1 MSDNFSLANDRNS
14 FGHFRCYHKNQ
25 AAGFCLPLGDLR
37 SDTFRL
43 GEFAI
48 KLEHISTWIAVA
60 ICGIQIAATQALA
73 SAELPPRTS
82 PVAQEPLG
90 RPTPFPTSPVTA
102 VPKLSE
108 KKTATT
114 STALNSFLKHEG
126 FGVVNLQQV
135 SFDSDPK
142 RLAINVEINRV
153 SASLEVDTGAG
164 GTVIAQGSLKKFLVV
179 EHKTAIPVPTFGK
192 ESATNKFWSLAKLD
206 TLAIGNRVIHNV
218 PVGIKEIPHLDGFLG
233 CPEMHRIGA
242 VLDCAGHALYFA
254 RRGRSSATSDRLAGM
269 LQSNGFTQ
277 VPLRLNS
284 DHHLEVDCSIDGVA
298 STMLVDTGSQ
308 FTFVDESIGTKAGI
322 AMKQLITRV
331 KGSDNAT
338 RSIGRVRK
346 LAIGDFEIRDADI
359 CFVDLKKA
367 DHPSTYLLGIS
378 ELASNSV
385 IIDVGG
391 LSMYLCHPQ

>member
-1 MSDNFSLANDRNS
+1 
-14 FGHFRCYHKNQ
+14 
-25 AAGFCLPLGDLR
+25 LG
-37 SDTFRL
+37 
-43 GEFAI
+43 GFAI
-48 KLEHISTWIAVA
+48 KLEHISTWVAVA

-90 RPTPFPTSPVTA
+90 RPTPFFKSPVTA

-114 STALNSFLKHEG
+114 PTALSSFLKHEG
-126 FGVVNLQQV
+126 FGVVNLQQA

-142 RLAINVEINRV
+142 RLAVNVEVNRV

-164 GTVIAQGSLKKFLVV
+164 GTVIARGNLKKFRVV

-206 TLAIGNRVIHNV
+206 TLTIGNRVIHNV

-233 CPEMHRIGA
+233 SPEMHRIGA
-242 VLDCAGHALYFA
+242 VLDWAGHALYFA
-254 RRGRSSATSDRLAGM
+254 PRGRSSPTSDRLAGM

-308 FTFVDESIGTKAGI
+308 FTFVDESIGTQAGI
-322 AMKQLITRV
+322 AMKQSITRV

-378 ELASNSV
+378 ELASNSA